1 MSKETVY
8 QSYLCSSADWNI
20 VIDDAVSHETAASLA
35 LEKLLESDGDN
46 FSVGAVISV
55 IPIKKDIEETRLI
68 YSPSVLADIGMHK
81 SAAELIKHIDK
92 DD

>member
-8 QSYLCSSADWNI
+8 RSYLCSSADWSL
-20 VIDDAVSHETAASLA
+20 VIDDADSHESAASLA
-35 LEKLLESDGDN
+35 LEKLLESDGDD

-55 IPIKKDIEETRLI
+55 IPIQKDLEETRLI

-81 SAAELIKHIDK
+81 YAAELIKHIDK